1 MAEQTG
7 NNYRVRIK
15 GDHRS
20 DLRPTGASVVIGGQE
35 YNILFTIGAI
45 EAIQET
51 CNKALVETMPA
62 IANVANYRTDADDL
76 RTFYN
81 VVAAFL
87 TVDSGKKVTADDI
100 DGIMKPTEMQK
111 IAITLMEA
119 YGFSMPDPDSDDEDS
134 EDEEEENPNQETGL

>member
-1 MAEQTG
+1 
-7 NNYRVRIK
+7 
-15 GDHRS
+15 
-20 DLRPTGASVVIGGQE
+20 
-35 YNILFTIGAI
+35 
-45 EAIQET
+45 
-51 CNKALVETMPA
+51 MPA

-134 EDEEEENPNQETGL
+134 EDEEEENPNQEAGL

>member
-1 MAEQTG
+1 M
-7 NNYRVRIK
+7 
-15 GDHRS
+15 S
-20 DLRPTGASVVIGGQE
+20 DLRPTGAPVVIGGQE

-45 EAIQET
+45 EAIQES

-62 IANVANYRTDADDL
+62 IANIANYRTDADDL

>member
-1 MAEQTG
+1 M
-7 NNYRVRIK
+7 
-15 GDHRS
+15 S
-20 DLRPTGASVVIGGQE
+20 DLRPTGAPVVIGGQE

-45 EAIQET
+45 EAIQES

-81 VVAAFL
+81 VVAAFV